1 MSENL
6 SKRLVVMLITFL
18 QLFSMPGMVNAQS
31 TDIEPPVI
39 EFEAV
44 SSGNAGDSQVF
55 AATVA
60 DNTQIASVTL
70 YYRFAE
76 STAYQNRP
84 LNMLGS
90 SGIYTVTISSEELPS
105 SATFI
110 QYYIEAFDAAGN
122 RALQGFAFDPIERQL
137 VTPQAPVVQA
147 TNEPVEASG
156 MSLNRKLLYG
166 AVGLLVVGVLASAA
180 GGGGSSSAGVP
191 VTVVVDQLP

>member
-90 SGIYTVTISSEELPS
+90 SGIYTVTISSEELPP

-110 QYYIEAFDAAGN
+110 QYYIEAFDVAGN

-137 VTPQAPVVQA
+137 VTPQAPVAQA

>member
-1 MSENL
+1 MSDNF
-6 SKRLVVMLITFL
+6 SKRLLVITITLL
-18 QLFSMPGMVNAQS
+18 QLFTMPGVAQAQS
-31 TDIEPPVI
+31 ADIEPPI
-39 EFEAV
+39 IGFEAV

-60 DNTQIASVTL
+60 DNSAVAEVTL

-76 STAYQNRP
+76 STPYQRRS
-84 LNMLGS
+84 LSMLGN
-90 SGIYTVTISSEELPS
+90 SGIFTVTLSSDELPV

-122 RALQGFAFDPIERQL
+122 RALVGFAFDPIERQL
-137 VTPQAPVVQA
+137 VTPDVPVAQ
-147 TNEPVEASG
+147 TPIEPVESSG
-156 MSLNRKLLYG
+156 MSFNRKLIYG
-166 AVGLLVVGVLASAA
+166 AVGLLVVGVLASAG

>member
-90 SGIYTVTISSEELPS
+90 SGIYTVTISSEELPP

-137 VTPQAPVVQA
+137 VTPQAPVAQA

>member
-1 MSENL
+1 MLDNL

-18 QLFSMPGMVNAQS
+18 QLFSMPGVVNAQS

-60 DNTQIASVTL
+60 DNTEIASVTL

-76 STAYQNRP
+76 STAYLNRP
-84 LNMLGS
+84 LNMLGN
-90 SGIYTVTISSEELPS
+90 SGIYTATISSEELPPA
-105 SATFI
+105 ATFI
-110 QYYIEAFDAAGN
+110 QYYIEAFDTAGN

-137 VTPQAPVVQA
+137 VTPKAPVAQV
-147 TNEPVEASG
+147 TNEPVETTG
-156 MSLNRKLLYG
+156 MSFNRKLLYG

-180 GGGGSSSAGVP
+180 GGGSGSSAGVP

>member
-1 MSENL
+1 MLDNS
-6 SKRLVVMLITFL
+6 SKRFLATLITVL
-18 QLFSMPGMVNAQS
+18 HLFTMPGLVQAQS

-39 EFEAV
+39 EFEPV
-44 SSGNAGDSQVF
+44 SSGNSGDSQVF

-60 DNTQIASVTL
+60 DNNEIASVTL

-76 STAYQNRP
+76 STPYQSRQ
-84 LNMLGS
+84 LKMLGN
-90 SGIYTVTISSEELPS
+90 SGIFTATLLSDELPP
-105 SATFI
+105 SAMFV

-137 VTPQAPVVQA
+137 VTPEVPVAQAPTETV
-147 TNEPVEASG
+147 EPSG
-156 MSLNRKLLYG
+156 MSLNRKIIYG

-180 GGGGSSSAGVP
+180 GGGGSSSPGVP

>member
-1 MSENL
+1 MSDNF
-6 SKRLVVMLITFL
+6 SKRLLVITITLL
-18 QLFSMPGMVNAQS
+18 QLFTMPGVVRAQS
-31 TDIEPPVI
+31 ADIEPPI
-39 EFEAV
+39 IDFEAV

-60 DNTQIASVTL
+60 DNSAVAEVTL

-76 STAYQNRP
+76 STPYQRRS
-84 LNMLGS
+84 LSMLGN
-90 SGIYTVTISSEELPS
+90 SGIFTVTLSSDELPV

-122 RALQGFAFDPIERQL
+122 RALEGFAFDPIERQL
-137 VTPQAPVVQA
+137 VTPDVPVAQ
-147 TNEPVEASG
+147 TPTEPVESSG
-156 MSLNRKLLYG
+156 MSFNRKLIYG